1 MNITNTTTL
10 RRLAAILSS
19 FSTLLD
25 TLPDDGVSDALFDL
39 YVETMSDQLPTKHYA
54 YYHLDSEPMRYVA
67 IFDTAEERDAY
78 AMKIWGCDPIT
89 YDEFIKLA
97 DSEEFNLNK
106 YAVKDGKII
115 FDLMFSD
122 IELPD

>member
-10 RRLAAILSS
+10 KGFAAIISS
-19 FSTLLD
+19 FNTLLD
-25 TLPDDGVSDALFDL
+25 VLPDDEVSDALFDL
-39 YVETMSDQLPTKHYA
+39 YIETLSDQLPSKHYA
-54 YYHLDSEPMRYVA
+54 YYHLDAEPMRYVA
-67 IFDTAEERDAY
+67 IFDTTKERDDY
-78 AMKIWGCDPIT
+78 VMKTWGCDPIT

-122 IELPD
+122 IELLD

>member
-25 TLPDDGVSDALFDL
+25 TLPDDEISDALFDL
-39 YVETMSDQLPTKHYA
+39 YMETLSDQLPTKHYA
-54 YYHLDSEPMRYVA
+54 YYHLDSDPMRYVA
-67 IFDTAEERDAY
+67 IFDTAEERDGY

-89 YDEFIKLA
+89 YDEFLTVA
-97 DSEEFNLNK
+97 DDEEYNLNH
-106 YAVKDGKII
+106 YRVEDGKVF
-115 FDLMFSD
+115 FDVTFG
-122 IELPD
+122 ELLD